1 MAAWR
6 DTRIDF
12 VRRFSLEATDTMC
25 PGTDPVAGSIAKR
38 DPAFLAKLRRLYTDV
53 PGPEEFAP
61 VRV

>member
-1 MAAWR
+1 
-6 DTRIDF
+6 
-12 VRRFSLEATDTMC
+12 MC